1 MYTLDNTG
9 KYPAKGLLIM
19 KRMLLSLVLLM
30 TITSFTQSQGS
41 SKHRVKSKP
50 KIEEQLKAMY
60 ERLLAAIKEGDIKVY
75 NQLLTDNYI
84 FTSGGTG
91 LVLTKGER
99 AKEVLARR
107 REQIEEVSVQSY
119 RVYMYGN
126 SAVASFLIHNRGKSQ
141 GEDYD
146 SMVNVTVVYVR
157 IGQRWKIAATHS
169 SLVPT
174 NQ

>member
-1 MYTLDNTG
+1 
-9 KYPAKGLLIM
+9 M
-19 KRMLLSLVLLM
+19 KRILLSLVLLS
-30 TITSFTQSQGS
+30 TITSFTYSQVN
-41 SKHRVKSKP
+41 SKRGANSKT

-60 ERLLAAIKEGDIKVY
+60 ERLLVAIKEGDIKVY

-99 AKEVLARR
+99 AQEVLARR

-119 RVYMYGN
+119 RVYMYGS
-126 SAVASFLIHNRGKSQ
+126 SAVASFLVHNRGKSQ
-141 GEDYD
+141 GEAYD
-146 SMVNVTVVYVR
+146 SMVNVTVVYVKT
-157 IGQRWKIAATHS
+157 GQRWKIAATHT
-169 SLVPT
+169 SLVPA